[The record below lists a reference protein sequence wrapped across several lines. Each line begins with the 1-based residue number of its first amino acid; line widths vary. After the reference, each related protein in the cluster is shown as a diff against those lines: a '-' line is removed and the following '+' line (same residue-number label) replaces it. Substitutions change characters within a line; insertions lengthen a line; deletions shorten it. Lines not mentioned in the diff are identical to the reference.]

1 MANRPGPTSIDQV
14 NHGSCRLSPEAR
26 SDYAVSLVQP
36 PKGAGKKAKLEEEAR
51 MRLKQASLEL
61 KRKSESPSP
70 APDSAPPSPKKAK
83 KGPTLFKSPSPV
95 LLDARDSTKVKKEEL
110 DECHSQH
117 ELARLPGLRSFCCIG
132 CAQLEV
138 PLKCRLR
145 CDSKELLCNKGVLAE
160 RSKALA

>member
-1 MANRPGPTSIDQV
+1 MVHTGNHAKHMRPLDGQLHDSHSRLRRTKDRPGPTSIDQV

-61 KRKSESPSP
+61 KVKRKSESPSP

-110 DECHSQH
+110 DECHA
-117 ELARLPGLRSFCCIG
+117 EVRL
-132 CAQLEV
+132 
-138 PLKCRLR
+138 
-145 CDSKELLCNKGVLAE
+145 
-160 RSKALA
+160 